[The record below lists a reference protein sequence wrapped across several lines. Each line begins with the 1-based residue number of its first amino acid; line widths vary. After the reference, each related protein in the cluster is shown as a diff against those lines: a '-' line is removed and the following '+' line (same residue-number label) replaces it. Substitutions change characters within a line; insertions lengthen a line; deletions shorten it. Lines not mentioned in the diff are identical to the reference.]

1 MAGNLRDAE
10 VKNKVLREIL
20 EEIRQDKERRVAF
33 PYWGNWRNW
42 YWRNWGNWHNWF
54 NWWT

>member
-1 MAGNLRDAE
+1 MAGNLHVGE
-10 VKNKVLREIL
+10 VKNQVLREIL

-42 YWRNWGNWHNWF
+42 YWRNWGNWFHNW
-54 NWWT
+54 